1 MVNLACQ
8 TLISIWKHLQ
18 NQHFLNNIVS
28 LNQFKSGIKIMRII
42 ILIASQIK
50 IPHEQKSIGDNLK
63 SA

>member
-1 MVNLACQ
+1 MANLACQ

-42 ILIASQIK
+42 ILIASQVK
-50 IPHEQKSIGDNLK
+50 IPMNKSP
-63 SA
+63 